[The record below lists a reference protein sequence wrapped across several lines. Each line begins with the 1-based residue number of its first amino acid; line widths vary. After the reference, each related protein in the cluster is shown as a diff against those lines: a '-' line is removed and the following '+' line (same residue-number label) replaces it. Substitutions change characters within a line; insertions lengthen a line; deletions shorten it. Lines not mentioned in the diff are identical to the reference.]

1 MISTFVN
8 PFALMIISIVF
19 TSMSNNHY
27 WLNNVTDDK
36 YSRHERLL
44 KQRNTNMK
52 REIASFVIT
61 QNIIF
66 DALTNI

>member
-8 PFALMIISIVF
+8 PFALHLIISIVF

-27 WLNNVTDDK
+27 WLNNETDDK

-52 REIASFVIT
+52 REIASFVTI

-66 DALTNI
+66 D